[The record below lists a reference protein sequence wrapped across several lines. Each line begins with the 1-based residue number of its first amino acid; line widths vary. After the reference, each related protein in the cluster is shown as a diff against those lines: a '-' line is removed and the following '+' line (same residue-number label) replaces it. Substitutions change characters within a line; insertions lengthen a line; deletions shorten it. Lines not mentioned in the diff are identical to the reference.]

1 MAKGAKTQI
10 VLDADVVIHFA
21 KGGWLSQLPSIFPD
35 YEYVLLETVHEEL
48 KSGVRSQVDN
58 QIMLLKNITLLPFAP
73 RGEML
78 REYAMLRSRFN
89 FGKGESACMAY
100 CLFTHNVIGSSNLR
114 DIRAY
119 CEKNKITY
127 LTTIDFLW
135 HRSANIL
142 LLATFLSLAHHLRNV
157 RARQSKHATSHRR
170 VKHLAVAASRKVVH
184 DTFLTSFFFRESL
197 LSLFFHFLNFE
208 NLPVTLSLNT

>member
-1 MAKGAKTQI
+1 MAKGAKIQI

-21 KGGWLSQLPSIFPD
+21 KGGRLSQLPCIFPD

-48 KSGVRSQVDN
+48 LSDVRTQVDN
-58 QIMLLKNITLLPFAP
+58 QIMLLKNITLHPFAP

-78 REYAMLRSRFN
+78 REYAMLRSRF
-89 FGKGESACMAY
+89 GKGESACLAY

-119 CEKNKITY
+119 CQENQITY

-135 HRSANIL
+135 HAWR
-142 LLATFLSLAHHLRNV
+142 
-157 RARQSKHATSHRR
+157 
-170 VKHLAVAASRKVVH
+170 KHLLTTNEVK
-184 DTFLTSFFFRESL
+184 TFISEVRSKG
-197 LSLFFHFLNFE
+197 SI
-208 NLPVTLSLNT
+208 LPEVNIEKYVCETVL

>member
-1 MAKGAKTQI
+1 MAKGAKIQI

-21 KGGWLSQLPSIFPD
+21 KGGRLSQLPSIFPD
-35 YEYVLLETVHEEL
+35 YEYVLLEAVHEEL
-48 KSGVRSQVDN
+48 LSDIRSQIDN
-58 QIMLLKNITLLPFAP
+58 QIMRLKNITLYPFAP

-78 REYAMLRSRFN
+78 REYAMLKSR

-119 CEKNKITY
+119 CQEKQITY

-135 HRSANIL
+135 YAWKKGMLAPAEISAFINEVKQKGSKLPEVDIEKYVCETIL
-142 LLATFLSLAHHLRNV
+142 
-157 RARQSKHATSHRR
+157 
-170 VKHLAVAASRKVVH
+170 
-184 DTFLTSFFFRESL
+184 
-197 LSLFFHFLNFE
+197 
-208 NLPVTLSLNT
+208 

>member
-1 MAKGAKTQI
+1 MAAKGKIQI

-21 KGGWLSQLPSIFPD
+21 KGGMLSLLPSIFPD
-35 YEYVLLETVHEEL
+35 YDYVLLEAVHEEL
-48 KSGVRSQVDN
+48 LSDIRTQIDN
-58 QIMLLKNITLLPFAP
+58 QMALLRNITLLPFAP

-78 REYAMLRSRFN
+78 REYAMLRSR

-119 CEKNKITY
+119 CEEKRIVY

-135 HRSANIL
+135 YAWRKQLITTAEATAFLAEVKAKGSIL
-142 LLATFLSLAHHLRNV
+142 PDVDIERYVCKTIL
-157 RARQSKHATSHRR
+157 
-170 VKHLAVAASRKVVH
+170 
-184 DTFLTSFFFRESL
+184 
-197 LSLFFHFLNFE
+197 
-208 NLPVTLSLNT
+208 

>member
-1 MAKGAKTQI
+1 MAKGAKIQI

-21 KGGWLSQLPSIFPD
+21 KGGYLNLLPSIFPD
-35 YEYVLLETVHEEL
+35 YEYVLLETVYEEL
-48 KSGVRSQVDN
+48 KSLRSQVDN
-58 QIMLLKNITLLPFAP
+58 QIMRLKNITLQPFAP

-78 REYAMLRSRFN
+78 REYAMLRSR

-119 CEKNKITY
+119 CEEKKIVY

-135 HRSANIL
+135 YACAQGDCPRVHSAY
-142 LLATFLSLAHHLRNV
+142 
-157 RARQSKHATSHRR
+157 QRR
-170 VKHLAVAASRKVVH
+170 VEYLEVANCDRK
-184 DTFLTSFFFRESL
+184 TI
-197 LSLFFHFLNFE
+197 
-208 NLPVTLSLNT
+208 

>member
-1 MAKGAKTQI
+1 MAKSVKTQI

-21 KGGWLSQLPSIFPD
+21 KGGRLSQLPSIFPD

-48 KSGVRSQVDN
+48 LSDIRTQIDN
-58 QIMLLKNITLLPFAP
+58 QMALLKNITLLPFAP
-73 RGEML
+73 HGEML

-119 CEKNKITY
+119 CQAKQITY
-127 LTTIDFLW
+127 LTTMDFLW
-135 HRSANIL
+135 YAWR
-142 LLATFLSLAHHLRNV
+142 
-157 RARQSKHATSHRR
+157 
-170 VKHLAVAASRKVVH
+170 KHLMTANEVK
-184 DTFLTSFFFRESL
+184 TFISEVKQKGSK
-197 LSLFFHFLNFE
+197 
-208 NLPVTLSLNT
+208 LPNEDIEKYVCNTIL

>member
-1 MAKGAKTQI
+1 MAKGAKIQI

-21 KGGWLSQLPSIFPD
+21 KGGRLSQLPCIFPD

-48 KSGVRSQVDN
+48 LSDVRTQVDN
-58 QIMLLKNITLLPFAP
+58 QIMLLKNITLHPFAP

-78 REYAMLRSRFN
+78 REYAMLRSR

-119 CEKNKITY
+119 CQENQITY

-135 HRSANIL
+135 HAWRKPLLTTNEVKTFISEVRSKGSILPEVNIEKYVCETVL
-142 LLATFLSLAHHLRNV
+142 
-157 RARQSKHATSHRR
+157 
-170 VKHLAVAASRKVVH
+170 
-184 DTFLTSFFFRESL
+184 
-197 LSLFFHFLNFE
+197 
-208 NLPVTLSLNT
+208 